1 MNRYQPQR
9 GIPILDRLIIRA
21 RDIPI
26 WRALAT

>member
-21 RDIPI
+21 GDIPI